1 MKEIEDITEAA
12 QMLAKIYEEL
22 KEINENSKEYL
33 EEFLKE
39 NEEAQKHYPTLKEY
53 DNCVGALD
61 EAFYYRIYDLAIYNL
76 TSRLLDKY
84 TNK

>member
-33 EEFLKE
+33 EEFLNE

-53 DNCVGALD
+53 DNCVGALS